1 MNIDTNFA
9 THQRGVIL
17 IFSLVM
23 LTLLTLVTVSMVQQN
38 KQELAM
44 MANTLEQ
51 TKSLARAESDLA
63 IAQTK
68 IDTTRLNPLS
78 IPPYSDLR
86 CNSDPSSQ
94 IIKYQVIVP
103 KTATTNGTATVTG
116 VYCLAGNLETE
127 CDPTSAVDRN
137 TIAACTCYK
146 GTEIYIVEWKSD
158 ASASN
163 YGAQRTVESKYG
175 VNCAGGQF

>member
-68 IDTTRLNPLS
+68 IDEARVRPA
-78 IPPYSDLR
+78 DLK
-86 CNSDPSSQ
+86 CNSTISSQ
-94 IIKYQVIVP
+94 IDKNDTIPNMV
-103 KTATTNGTATVTG
+103 NGTATVTG
-116 VYCLAGNLETE
+116 VYCLTGNLETE
-127 CDPTSAVDRN
+127 CTYTSAGARD

-146 GTEIYIVEWKSD
+146 GTEIYIVKWESD

>member
-44 MANTLEQ
+44 TGNTLEQ

-68 IDTTRLNPLS
+68 IDEARVRPA
-78 IPPYSDLR
+78 DLK
-86 CNSDPSSQ
+86 CNSTILSQ
-94 IIKYQVIVP
+94 IDKNDTIPNMV
-103 KTATTNGTATVTG
+103 NGTATVTG

-127 CDPTSAVDRN
+127 CTYDINPPSRD

-146 GTEIYIVEWKSD
+146 GTEIYIVKWESA